1 MMETANKVTDQN
13 FISRLSSM
21 QKDILSYLATSPHP
35 HQEGSDLVVGH
46 LPRTG
51 DIIDALG

>member
-1 MMETANKVTDQN
+1 VMETANKVTDQN